1 VLFANADEAAAM
13 TGAEP
18 EAAALELGSAHEVV
32 VVKLGAQGALA
43 ASGNRVVWGPAAPS
57 EPWLG
62 DGDAFD
68 AGVLV
73 GLARGLELAAA
84 LGLGAE
90 AAGRTPRAP

>member
-1 VLFANADEAAAM
+1 
-13 TGAEP
+13 
-18 EAAALELGSAHEVV
+18 
-32 VVKLGAQGALA
+32 
-43 ASGNRVVWGPAAPS
+43 VWGPAAPS

-84 LGLGAE
+84 LRLGAE